1 MRVHLESRM
10 QSATLIRPPDDAL
23 DLFGLTHRG
32 RVRADNQDHFMI
44 ATVHPQIVVH
54 QSSLPRIDSLPLRGS
69 RLATILLVA
78 DGVGG
83 GADGAY
89 AAQLATE
96 SITRYVSSSLRCY
109 HTVDT
114 DNDKEFLD
122 ALREAVL
129 QAHDTVRAESA
140 ARFDQRRMAT
150 TLTLGIVVYPWCYVV
165 QVGDSRAYI
174 YTRGSGRQITR
185 DQTMAQELV
194 DQGAMKPEQVS
205 RSPLSNVLAGA
216 VGGDEARPVV
226 SRVDVSERG
235 CVLLF
240 CTDGLTKHVKN
251 EEIERACAGIQA
263 SEQVARDLM
272 QLALDRGGVDN
283 ITVIVAR
290 APLARTER
298 ARGL

>member
-1 MRVHLESRM
+1 MGIHLESRV

-23 DLFGLTHRG
+23 DMFGLTHRG
-32 RVRADNQDHFMI
+32 RVRTDNQDHFMI
-44 ATVHPQIVVH
+44 STVHPQIVVH
-54 QSSLPRIDSLPLRGS
+54 QSSLPGTEALPLRGS

-109 HTVDT
+109 HAVDT
-114 DNDKEFLD
+114 DNDQEFLD
-122 ALREAVL
+122 ALRDAAL
-129 QAHDTVRAESA
+129 KAHDAVRAESA
-140 ARFDQRRMAT
+140 ARYDQRRMAT

-185 DQTMAQELV
+185 DQTMAQQLV

-205 RSPLSNVLAGA
+205 RSPLSNVLVGA
-216 VGGDEARPVV
+216 VGGDEAQPVV

-235 CVLLF
+235 CVLVF

-251 EEIERACAGIQA
+251 EEIERACADIQS

-290 APLARTER
+290 APLKK
-298 ARGL
+298 

>member
-1 MRVHLESRM
+1 MGTHMESRV

-23 DLFGLTHRG
+23 DMFGLTHRG
-32 RVRADNQDHFMI
+32 RIRTDNQDHFMI

-54 QSSLPRIDSLPLRGS
+54 HSSLPATESLPLRGS
-69 RLATILLVA
+69 RLGTILLVA

-96 SITRYVSSSLRCY
+96 SIMRYVASSLRCY

-114 DNDKEFLD
+114 ENDHEFLD
-122 ALREAVL
+122 ALREAAL
-129 QAHDTVRAESA
+129 QAHDTVRAEST
-140 ARFDQRRMAT
+140 ARPDQRRMAT

-174 YTRGSGRQITR
+174 YTRGAARQITR
-185 DQTMAQELV
+185 DQTMAQQLV
-194 DQGAMKPEQVS
+194 DQGAMRPELLS

-216 VGGDEARPVV
+216 VGGEDAQPVV

-251 EEIERACAGIQA
+251 EEIERACAEIQS

-272 QLALDRGGVDN
+272 QLALDRGGADN
-283 ITVIVAR
+283 ITVLVGR
-290 APLARTER
+290 APLKQ
-298 ARGL
+298 

>member
-32 RVRADNQDHFMI
+32 RVRTDNQDHFMI

-54 QSSLPRIDSLPLRGS
+54 QSSLPSVESLPLRGS

-114 DNDKEFLD
+114 DNDTEFLE
-122 ALREAVL
+122 ALRDAAL

-140 ARFDQRRMAT
+140 ARYDQRRMAT

-165 QVGDSRAYI
+165 QIGDSRAYL

-235 CVLLF
+235 CVLVF
-240 CTDGLTKHVKN
+240 CTDGLTKHVQN

-283 ITVIVAR
+283 ITVVVAR
-290 APLARTER
+290 APLRK
-298 ARGL
+298 